1 MERILEKRIK
11 KYGMTTTT
19 DNTNAITFKQV
30 ELPIFKCNI
39 CGKKSKWFYGEF
51 EIYKIEKIAEPVLYK
66 PYKFGKRY
74 RICFP
79 CFFKKMGV
87 KP

>member
-1 MERILEKRIK
+1 MEEQNFV
-11 KYGMTTTT
+11 TTTT
-19 DNTNAITFKQV
+19 DSGPVFIKP
-30 ELPIFKCNI
+30 PIYKCDI
-39 CGKKSKWFYGEF
+39 CGKESTWFYGEF
-51 EIYKIEKIAEPVLYK
+51 MVTDISHVSQPVLYY
-66 PYKFGKRY
+66 PYKMGKRY